1 MSGNRTRLDGMMAP
15 LRLPVASTPW
25 KGTPPMPRAILLACA
40 ALAAALTLTAC
51 GSGGSSAGPPPRP
64 CLQQYRSWNAGP
76 AHAAGENLVAA
87 LNGVEEA
94 NAALNNSTV
103 NAALKRAGAAATALG
118 HYPIPK
124 CADPKGYWR
133 AVLVQIQ
140 AAAHNAS
147 TSGQGALVAAAV
159 VLHNMPALDLKLAN
173 ELKQTVPG
181 LNQQQSPG

>member
-1 MSGNRTRLDGMMAP
+1 
-15 LRLPVASTPW
+15 
-25 KGTPPMPRAILLACA
+25 MPRTILLAGA
-40 ALAAALTLTAC
+40 ALTAALTLTAC
-51 GSGGSSAGPPPRP
+51 GSGGSSAASPPRS

-87 LNGVEEA
+87 LNGVEAA
-94 NAALNNSTV
+94 NAALKNSTT
-103 NAALKRAGAAATALG
+103 NAALKRAGAAATVLAR
-118 HYPIPK
+118 YPIPN

-159 VLHNMPALDLKLAN
+159 VLHNMPALDIKLAN

-181 LNQQQSPG
+181 LNKQK

>member
-1 MSGNRTRLDGMMAP
+1 
-15 LRLPVASTPW
+15 
-25 KGTPPMPRAILLACA
+25 MPRTILLAGA
-40 ALAAALTLTAC
+40 ALTAALTLTAC
-51 GSGGSSAGPPPRP
+51 GSGGSSAASPPRS

-87 LNGVEEA
+87 LNGVEAA
-94 NAALNNSTV
+94 NAALKNSTT
-103 NAALKRAGAAATALG
+103 NAALKRAGAAATVLAR
-118 HYPIPK
+118 YPIPN

-159 VLHNMPALDLKLAN
+159 VLHNMPALDLKLAS

-181 LNQQQSPG
+181 LNKQK